1 MPELP
6 EAETVVRE
14 LNKYLPNQKI
24 LDIKQIRTKSMS
36 FSNGITLN
44 SLKGLK
50 VRNLERKGKA
60 IIINLSQDISLL
72 IHLKMTGQ
80 LIYISKSTRTN
91 LGHPTPD
98 FINSMPSKHTRV
110 IFKLTKGTLYFNDQ
124 RLFGWIKAMPTS
136 NIPTNSFVSSLG
148 PDALSK
154 SFTPN
159 ALWQVIKRKPKSP
172 TKSILLDQS
181 NVAGIGNIYAN
192 ESLFLAG
199 IRPNRK
205 ASTLKQKEIK
215 KLVQSIKQIL
225 KKGIKYSGTS
235 ISDYKTAEGT
245 SGRMQNYLKVYKRD
259 GLPCKK
265 CKTLIKKTKTTGRS
279 TYFCP
284 NCQK

>member
-6 EAETVVRE
+6 EAETIVCE

-24 LDIKQIRTKSMS
+24 LDIKRIRAKSMS

-50 VRNLERKGKA
+50 IGNLERKGKA

-98 FINSMPSKHTRV
+98 FVSSMPSKHTRI

-124 RLFGWIKAMPTS
+124 RLFGWIKTMFTS
-136 NIPTNSFVSSLG
+136 NIPTNPFIASLG

-154 SFTPN
+154 SFTSDV
-159 ALWQVIKRKPKSP
+159 LWQVIKRRSKSP
-172 TKSILLDQS
+172 IKSILLDQS

-192 ESLFLAG
+192 ESLFLAS
-199 IRPNRK
+199 IRPDRK
-205 ASTLKQKEIK
+205 ASTLKQAETK
-215 KLVQSIKQIL
+215 KLTQTIKQTL
-225 KKGIKYSGTS
+225 KKGIGYSGTS
-235 ISDYKTAEGT
+235 ISDYKTAEGA
-245 SGRMQNYLKVYKRD
+245 SGKMQKYLKVYKRD

-265 CKTLIKKTKTTGRS
+265 CKTLIKKTKTAGRS

>member
-14 LNKYLPNQKI
+14 LNKYLPSQKI
-24 LDIKQIRTKSMS
+24 LDIKRIRAKSMS

-44 SLKGLK
+44 KLKGLK
-50 VRNLERKGKA
+50 VINLERRGKA
-60 IIINLSQDISLL
+60 IIINLSQNISLL

-91 LGHPTPD
+91 LGHPTSD
-98 FINSMPSKHTRV
+98 FINSMPSKHTRA
-110 IFKLTKGTLYFNDQ
+110 IFKLTKGILYFNDL
-124 RLFGWIKAMPTS
+124 RLFGWIKAMLAS
-136 NIPTNSFVSSLG
+136 SISTNSFIASLG

-154 SFTPN
+154 SFTP
-159 ALWQVIKRKPKSP
+159 AVLWQIIKRKPKS
-172 TKSILLDQS
+172 TIKSILLDQS

-199 IRPNRK
+199 IKPDRK
-205 ASTLKQKEIK
+205 ASTLKQTEAR
-215 KLVQSIKQIL
+215 KLIQTIKQIL
-225 KKGIKYSGTS
+225 KKGIKYSSTS
-235 ISDYKTAEGT
+235 ISDYKTATGT
-245 SGRMQNYLKVYKRD
+245 SGRMQEYLKVYKRD

-265 CKTLIKKTKTTGRS
+265 CKTLIKKIKTAGRS
-279 TYFCP
+279 SYFCP